1 MTVRELIR
9 SLSEYPA
16 DMPVTFTAE
25 GGFIMTDDVEIE
37 VSTYDVQP
45 DIPTLFI
52 NLD

>member
-9 SLSEYPA
+9 TLSEYPA
-16 DMPVTFTAE
+16 DMPVTFAAE
-25 GGFIMTDDVEIE
+25 GGFIQTDDVEME
-37 VSTYDVQP
+37 VAPYDERS